1 MYTTASFQQT
11 AIVPGEI
18 PGNVAPTSLPAIPAI
33 YEGGEY
39 TISLWLYVNSYNINR
54 NARKHV
60 LEIGGAQFSTL
71 LVGLGAFK
79 NTMFIRTHS
88 KDASASMEGFQD
100 PRYGTGNAELKQT
113 FDIMKDYS
121 QQLQDTYMSQG
132 VERDPCPIGG
142 YDKITGVPCA
152 RMTDNNGP
160 LANRPKPTPNPPA
173 PKPPTPTPSTP
184 IPAPKP
190 APPNASD
197 STADGSLTRASVEA
211 FFKPLALDD
220 SILDTNTACDLPEID
235 MQRWTQLTV
244 NINGRTTDVYL
255 DGKLARSCVS
265 KSYYKV
271 DPTGVKINLLDY
283 GGFDGHIQ
291 GVTVFNYSLT
301 PSDIYN
307 SYVAGPTGA
316 GTSDILSWL
325 FAPFKRS

>member
-1 MYTTASFQQT
+1 MPTGLSDSHPTYNASSEQLMQEAALQQQYANEVAQGGTAPPP
-11 AIVPGEI
+11 V
-18 PGNVAPTSLPAIPAI
+18 
-33 YEGGEY
+33 
-39 TISLWLYVNSYNINR
+39 
-54 NARKHV
+54 
-60 LEIGGAQFSTL
+60 
-71 LVGLGAFK
+71 
-79 NTMFIRTHS
+79 
-88 KDASASMEGFQD
+88 
-100 PRYGTGNAELKQT
+100 
-113 FDIMKDYS
+113 
-121 QQLQDTYMSQG
+121 
-132 VERDPCPIGG
+132 
-142 YDKITGVPCA
+142 
-152 RMTDNNGP
+152 
-160 LANRPKPTPNPPA
+160 NRPKPIPRPPA
-173 PKPPTPTPSTP
+173 IRPPDAKPPVPTV
-184 IPAPKP
+184 PKP

-291 GVTVFNYSLT
+291 GVTVYNYSIT

-316 GTSDILSWL
+316 GTSDILSWI
-325 FAPFKRS
+325 FAPFKRA